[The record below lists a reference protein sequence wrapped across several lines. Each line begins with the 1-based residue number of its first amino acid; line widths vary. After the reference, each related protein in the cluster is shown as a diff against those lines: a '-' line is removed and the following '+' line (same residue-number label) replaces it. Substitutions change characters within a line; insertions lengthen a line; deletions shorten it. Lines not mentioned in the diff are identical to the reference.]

1 MKPSQNSFNVLN
13 ITLWI
18 AQLILAMF
26 FLSGAI
32 MKFLPIEKVSSM
44 MPWTGEVD
52 PILVRLLG
60 IIDLLAA
67 TGLILP
73 SLLRI
78 KPQLTP
84 WTSIGIVVLMFC
96 AICFHLLRGEANVI
110 SFNIVLMIL
119 ALFVAWGRWKKV
131 PIENN

>member
-1 MKPSQNSFNVLN
+1 
-13 ITLWI
+13 
-18 AQLILAMF
+18 MF

-84 WTSIGIVVLMFC
+84 WTSTGIIVLMLS
-96 AICFHLLRGEANVI
+96 AIYFHIQRGETNVI
-110 SFNIVLMIL
+110 SFNIILSIL
-119 ALFVAWGRWKKV
+119 AAFVAWGRWKKV
-131 PIENN
+131 SIENN

>member
-1 MKPSQNSFNVLN
+1 MKPSQNSFKLVNAA
-13 ITLWI
+13 LWI
-18 AQLILAMF
+18 AQIILAAF

-32 MKFLPIEKVSSM
+32 MKFLPIEKLSIM
-44 MPWTGEVD
+44 MPWTGEVR
-52 PILVRLLG
+52 PIIVRLLG
-60 IIDLLAA
+60 FIDLLAA
-67 TGLILP
+67 IGLILP

-84 WTSIGIVVLMFC
+84 FASIGILVLMSC

-119 ALFVAWGRWKKV
+119 AAFVAWGRWLKA
-131 PIENN
+131 PMESR